1 MITMKRKGF
10 TLIELLAVIV
20 VLAVIAIITTPVIL
34 GVIEKARKGASE
46 QSALGY
52 VDAVEKQVA
61 LNSLDLEKEAIKDGV
76 YTVSK
81 LRELG
86 VSIKGQSPND
96 ESWVKIKDGQV
107 VAYSLKF
114 GRYTIT
120 LDENNNKVIEKDGE
134 IINKPSDNNTTN
146 PDNPDDNNNKYKVY
160 SNGTAVYY
168 NPETNS
174 KCNESEAVSKTGTKT
189 GCMKLVYI

>member
-1 MITMKRKGF
+1 M
-10 TLIELLAVIV
+10 
-20 VLAVIAIITTPVIL
+20 
-34 GVIEKARKGASE
+34 
-46 QSALGY
+46 
-52 VDAVEKQVA
+52 
-61 LNSLDLEKEAIKDGV
+61 
-76 YTVSK
+76 
-81 LRELG
+81 
-86 VSIKGQSPND
+86 
-96 ESWVKIKDGQV
+96 

-160 SNGTAVYY
+160 SNGTAIYY

-174 KCNESEAVSKTGTKT
+174 KCNESEAVSKTGQEWFYFDSNNQTPIATSAGVSKYAW
-189 GCMKLVYI
+189 LF